1 MTKHILIVEDDYA
14 IQEML
19 QARLAMEGY
28 SLSLARDGQEAMER
42 LETTIPSIILLD
54 LGLPHMNGYALLEAL
69 EKQRPDLSLPVIIM
83 TADPQEPARLAQK
96 PVTIFPKPFALHA
109 LVAAIK
115 KAINVKEEDGLNHHT
130 ILSKG
135 V

>member
-42 LETTIPSIILLD
+42 LETIIPSIILLD

-69 EKQRPDLSLPVIIM
+69 EKQRSDLSLPVIIM
-83 TADPQEPARLAQK
+83 TADPQAPARLAQK

-115 KAINVKEEDGLNHHT
+115 KAISVKEEDELNHHT